1 MLRLR
6 TISGPDAGRVHELP
20 PEEPQILGR
29 STEALPCT
37 DRAVSRR
44 HAELTPRDGL
54 WLVRDLA
61 SKGGTFVN
69 GARIHGHQALRAG
82 DRVRVGETVLMV
94 ERADGTLGVPP
105 TTEQLAAMGEAVATV
120 SHSIKNML
128 QGLRSGADAVEL
140 ALSRHDLEMAQKG
153 WPIVA
158 RNLDRVMQVTLN
170 MLAFAKDRPLDPE
183 PMLLDSVVDEACA
196 LAEAALRRRG
206 GSLERTRAEGLV
218 ELPIDLVA
226 VHQTLLNLLMNA
238 VDAAPEK
245 APRVAVSTH
254 WIHPSPRWPSGAVA
268 TIVRD
273 DGPGVPEAMHERLFQ
288 PFATSKGQ
296 RGTGLG
302 LVVAR
307 KLALLHGGAV
317 EHAGNGDAWPTH
329 PVLGGQVR
337 AADAGGMLPGAAF
350 VLVLPAASAQDA
362 DETRAPKPI
371 PGGDLGVRFGA

>member
-1 MLRLR
+1 
-6 TISGPDAGRVHELP
+6 
-20 PEEPQILGR
+20 
-29 STEALPCT
+29 
-37 DRAVSRR
+37 
-44 HAELTPRDGL
+44 
-54 WLVRDLA
+54 
-61 SKGGTFVN
+61 
-69 GARIHGHQALRAG
+69 
-82 DRVRVGETVLMV
+82 
-94 ERADGTLGVPP
+94 
-105 TTEQLAAMGEAVATV
+105 MGEAVATV

-140 ALSRHDLEMAQKG
+140 ALARHDLEMAQKG

-183 PMLLDSVVDEACA
+183 PTLLDGMVDEACA
-196 LAEAALRRRG
+196 LAEAALRRRSG
-206 GSLERTRAEGLV
+206 ALERTRAEGLV
-218 ELPIDLVA
+218 EIPIDLVA
-226 VHQTLLNLLMNA
+226 VHQT
-238 VDAAPEK
+238 
-245 APRVAVSTH
+245 PRVAVSTH
-254 WIHPSPRWPSGAVA
+254 WIAPCPRWPSGAVA
-268 TIVRD
+268 TVVRD
-273 DGPGVPEAMHERLFQ
+273 DGPGVPDSMRDRLFQ

-317 EHAGNGDAWPTH
+317 EHAGNGDAWPAH

-337 AADAGGMLPGAAF
+337 AADAGRALPGAAF
-350 VLVLPAASAQDA
+350 VLVLPAAASQDA

>member
-1 MLRLR
+1 
-6 TISGPDAGRVHELP
+6 
-20 PEEPQILGR
+20 
-29 STEALPCT
+29 
-37 DRAVSRR
+37 
-44 HAELTPRDGL
+44 
-54 WLVRDLA
+54 
-61 SKGGTFVN
+61 
-69 GARIHGHQALRAG
+69 
-82 DRVRVGETVLMV
+82 
-94 ERADGTLGVPP
+94 
-105 TTEQLAAMGEAVATV
+105 
-120 SHSIKNML
+120 
-128 QGLRSGADAVEL
+128 
-140 ALSRHDLEMAQKG
+140 
-153 WPIVA
+153 
-158 RNLDRVMQVTLN
+158 MQVTLN

-206 GSLERTRAEGLV
+206 GSLERTRAEGLAEV
-218 ELPIDLVA
+218 PIDLVA

-254 WIHPSPRWPSGAVA
+254 WIHPCPRWPSGAVA

-273 DGPGVPEAMHERLFQ
+273 DGPGVPEAMRERLFQ

-317 EHAGNGDAWPTH
+317 EHAGNGDAWPAH
-329 PVLGGQVR
+329 PVLVGQVR
-337 AADAGGMLPGAAF
+337 TADAGGALPGAAF